1 MHKPV
6 MLKEVLETLNP
17 QDQGVYI
24 DATFGTGGYTR
35 SILEKTKCHVIALDR
50 DPSASQRAL
59 FFKKEYPDRFA
70 FYEGRFGDMEKLV
83 PQKSYDGIV
92 FDIGV
97 SSPQLDDAARGF
109 SFRMEGPLDMRM
121 ENKGLSAADVVNG
134 FEEKEIARIIWV
146 YGEERRS
153 RAIAHAIVAR
163 RKEHPFTTTT
173 HLADLVRSIV
183 GMERPGFDPA
193 TRTFQAL
200 RLYVNDELGEL
211 ERGLAASE
219 KLLKI
224 GGRLVVVS
232 FHSLEDRIVKE
243 FLKEKS
249 GETANPSRYLPETP
263 RPQPTF
269 QLKNRKA
276 IWPTEEEI
284 KYNPRARS
292 ARLRWAIRIGE
303 LH

>member
-6 MLKEVLETLNP
+6 MLEEVLEALNP
-17 QDQGVYI
+17 QDQETYI
-24 DATFGTGGYTR
+24 DATFGAGGYTQA
-35 SILEKTKCHVIALDR
+35 ILGKARCTVVALDR
-50 DPSASQRAL
+50 DPEAFHRAL
-59 FFKKEYPDRFA
+59 SFNKEYAGRFS
-70 FYEGRFGDMEKLV
+70 FYEGRFGDMETFI
-83 PQKSYDGIV
+83 PENGYDGIV

-109 SFRMEGPLDMRM
+109 SFKMAGPLDMRM
-121 ENKGLSAADVVNG
+121 EKKGLSAADVVNN
-134 FEEKEIARIIWV
+134 FEEKEIARILWI

-153 RAIAHAIVAR
+153 RAIARAIIAK
-163 RKEHPFTTTT
+163 RKEYPFENTTQ
-173 HLADLVRSIV
+173 LADLVRSIV
-183 GMERPGFDPA
+183 RVERPGFDPA

-249 GETANPSRYLPETP
+249 GEAANPSRYLPETP

-269 QLKNRKA
+269 QLKDRKA
-276 IWPTEEEI
+276 LLPKEEEI
-284 KYNPRARS
+284 RQNSRARS

-303 LH
+303 PH

>member
-6 MLKEVLETLNP
+6 MLEEVLEALNP
-17 QDQGVYI
+17 HDQETYI
-24 DATFGTGGYTR
+24 DATFGAGGYTQ
-35 SILEKTKCHVIALDR
+35 SILEKAKCHVVALDR
-50 DPSASQRAL
+50 DPTAAQRAL
-59 FFKKEYPDRFA
+59 LFTKEYPNRFT
-70 FYEGRFGDMEKLV
+70 FYEGRFGNMESLV
-83 PQKSYDGIV
+83 PHKKYDGIV

-109 SFRMEGPLDMRM
+109 SFKMEGPLDMRM

-153 RAIAHAIVAR
+153 RAIARAIVAK
-163 RKEHPFTTTT
+163 RKDHPFETTT

-183 GMERPGFDPA
+183 GVERPGFDPA

-211 ERGLAASE
+211 ERGLVASE

-249 GETANPSRYLPETP
+249 GGSAKPSRYLPETP
-263 RPQPTF
+263 RLQPTF

-276 IWPTEEEI
+276 IKPTEEEI
-284 KYNPRARS
+284 KHNPRARS